1 MLEPPLAEMS
11 AESNQDLVEASDL
24 PSTQVRLCVR
34 NGLSGE
40 ELALEKSVW
49 DMRTTTLK
57 DVREAIASAIRAA
70 RPKKC
75 SKANESGGLEG
86 SRAGGEKFRCFWE
99 QIALMSVDD
108 ERITAEGEETF
119 LIDQLEGN
127 IAKRDQV
134 ENYKD
139 DVEQDLQVE
148 NDKSAVEM
156 EQSEQNRAQL
166 EDQDER
172 TRRGHEPEPNDEGE
186 PVAIPDEDEIEGEE
200 RREGQDDDERGEE
213 RKGKHNGRGA
223 EEGERDEGE
232 YEQAKTQTR
241 LRVVV
246 IEYYFRERWKAFESR
261 EELDEALAAYL
272 QFWKDCDCDQ
282 IDSDCID
289 RYRDRWEKHI
299 GPGTKLA
306 KYGPL
311 RIWDLSNI

>member
-11 AESNQDLVEASDL
+11 AESNQDRVEASDL

-49 DMRTTTLK
+49 DMRATTLK

-70 RPKKC
+70 RSERC
-75 SKANESGGLEG
+75 SRANETGGLEG
-86 SRAGGEKFRCFWE
+86 SRAGGEDFRCFWE
-99 QIALMSVDD
+99 QIVLMSVDD
-108 ERITAEGEETF
+108 ERNTAEGEETF

-127 IAKRDQV
+127 IAKRDQA
-134 ENYKD
+134 ENDPD

-148 NDKSAVEM
+148 NDKSVVEM
-156 EQSEQNRAQL
+156 EQRGQNHDQL
-166 EDQDER
+166 EDPDER

-186 PVAIPDEDEIEGEE
+186 PVATLNEDETLEGEE

-213 RKGKHNGRGA
+213 RKGKHHGRGA
-223 EEGERDEGE
+223 KEGEREGE
-232 YEQAKTQTR
+232 HEQGSTQTR
-241 LRVVV
+241 LRIVV
-246 IEYYFRERWKAFESR
+246 IEYYFREKWKAFESR
-261 EELDEALAAYL
+261 KELAEALAAYL
-272 QFWKDCDCDQ
+272 QFWKDCNCKR

-311 RIWDLSNI
+311 RIWDLS